1 MTQATDPPIAQDD
14 GDALRADVY
23 RLLGRLLAAPPD
35 ADLLDFVADL
45 EAEPDGTPISQA
57 WQALAE
63 AARSADIEGLE
74 RAHFRHLI
82 GVIQGDVLP
91 YASWY
96 LHGTL
101 MDEPVVAL
109 RRELRRLGLERDPAI
124 KEPEDHLAALCDAM
138 AWLIEQ
144 APLEQ
149 ADFFNA
155 HLASWGERCMHD
167 LAGVDTPFYASV
179 GRLGQAYLA
188 MEAKRHDAAL
198 SAVRIVDPAPN

>member
-1 MTQATDPPIAQDD
+1 MTQAIPSPTDLDD
-14 GDALRADVY
+14 SDALRADVY
-23 RLLGRLLAAPPD
+23 RLLGRLIAAP
-35 ADLLDFVADL
+35 ADDELLAFVADL
-45 EAEPDGTPISQA
+45 EAEPDGTPLSQA
-57 WQALAE
+57 WQDLAST
-63 AARSADIEGLE
+63 ARDANPETLE

-109 RRELRRLGLERDPAI
+109 RRDLRRLGLERSPDV

-138 AWLIEQ
+138 AWLIER
-144 APLEQ
+144 APAEQ
-149 ADFFNA
+149 AAFFNA
-155 HLASWGERCMHD
+155 HLANWGERCMRD
-167 LAGVDTPFYASV
+167 LAAVDTPFYASV
-179 GRLGQAYLA
+179 GRLGQAFLSL
-188 MEAKRHDAAL
+188 EAKRHDGAP

>member
-1 MTQATDPPIAQDD
+1 MNHATDTPTAIDD
-14 GDALRADVY
+14 SDALRADVY
-23 RLLGRLLAAPPD
+23 RLLGRLLSAPPD
-35 ADLLDFVADL
+35 AELLTFVAEL
-45 EAEPDGTPISQA
+45 EAEGDDTALSQA
-57 WQALAE
+57 WQSLAQAADAADSEALA
-63 AARSADIEGLE
+63 RD
-74 RAHFRHLI
+74 HFRHLV
-82 GVIQGDVLP
+82 GVIQGEVVP

-101 MDEPVVAL
+101 MDEPVVAV
-109 RRELRRLGLERDPAI
+109 RRDLRRLGLERDPAV

-144 APLEQ
+144 TPAEQ
-149 ADFFNA
+149 ASFFNH

-167 LAGVDTPFYASV
+167 LAAVDTPFYASV

-188 MEAKRHDAAL
+188 MEAERHDAAL